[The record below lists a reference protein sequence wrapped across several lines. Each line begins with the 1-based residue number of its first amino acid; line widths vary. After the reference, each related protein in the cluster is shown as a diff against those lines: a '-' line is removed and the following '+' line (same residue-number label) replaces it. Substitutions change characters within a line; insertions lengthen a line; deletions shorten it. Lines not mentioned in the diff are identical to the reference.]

1 MEGWLVSGGQQSLP
15 VLILYFEPISFTD
28 VHGTKRYH
36 GDIVPEM
43 ANNKIGV
50 PTHETLNAIEGN
62 LTAYLNNYLHN
73 LVSKELA
80 GTVLT

>member
-1 MEGWLVSGGQQSLP
+1 MP
-15 VLILYFEPISFTD
+15 VLILYSEPISFAD

-36 GDIVPEM
+36 SDIVPEM
-43 ANNKIGV
+43 ANNEVGV
-50 PTHETLNAIEGN
+50 SAHETLNAIEGN